1 MKRVSPVN
9 PVLPAIAREEID
21 LRSSSRDSR
30 RDPGATA
37 KISREELE
45 EVLSRSKSGLHEAV
59 RPADPSPRTQS
70 GERVAVRPARGEEEV
85 AAEAAPLAE
94 KVPSDRPT
102 TRPAAIEVGDTHES
116 ESDRIADEM
125 YRAVTESRSNPSLPI
140 ARPAGDIST
149 TVAQAPFDFVEP
161 SSAPAIEISRGS
173 DDDLVQ
179 SAHAHASRVRRS
191 RIIAALV
198 VATAALAVVAWF
210 AGRWAAVYF
219 RP

>member
-1 MKRVSPVN
+1 MKRVSPAN
-9 PVLPAIAREEID
+9 PVLPAVAREEIE

-59 RPADPSPRTQS
+59 RPADPNPRTQS
-70 GERVAVRPARGEEEV
+70 GERVAVRPFRGEEAVGAQE
-85 AAEAAPLAE
+85 AE

-198 VATAALAVVAWF
+198 VATATLAIVAWF

>member
-9 PVLPAIAREEID
+9 PVLPAVAREEVE
-21 LRSSSRDSR
+21 LRSSARDSR

-59 RPADPSPRTQS
+59 RPADPNPRTQS
-70 GERVAVRPARGEEEV
+70 GERVAVRPRRED
-85 AAEAAPLAE
+85 EAVETPEAE

-140 ARPAGDIST
+140 ARPAAATT
-149 TVAQAPFDFVEP
+149 TVAQAPFDFVDP
-161 SSAPAIEISRGS
+161 TSAPGIEIARGS
-173 DDDLVQ
+173 DDDLVR
-179 SAHAHASRVRRS
+179 SAEAHALRVRRS
-191 RIIAALV
+191 RIIAILV
-198 VATAALAVVAWF
+198 VATASLAVVAWF

-219 RP
+219 HH

>member
-9 PVLPAIAREEID
+9 PVLPAVAREEIE

-45 EVLSRSKSGLHEAV
+45 AVLHRSKSGLHEAT
-59 RPADPSPRTQS
+59 RPDDTHARTQS
-70 GERVAVRPARGEEEV
+70 GERVAVRPARKEDGEQ
-85 AAEAAPLAE
+85 ATE
-94 KVPSDRPT
+94 KVASDRPT
-102 TRPAAIEVGDTHES
+102 ARPAAIEVGPTLES

-140 ARPAGDIST
+140 ARPASDVT
-149 TVAQAPFDFVEP
+149 ATVAQAPFDFVDP
-161 SSAPAIEISRGS
+161 SAPPIAVPQDS
-173 DDDLVQ
+173 DEDFVR
-179 SAHAHASRVRRS
+179 SAEAHAVRVRRS
-191 RIIAALV
+191 RIIASLV

-210 AGRWAAVYF
+210 IGRWAAVYF
-219 RP
+219 HR